1 MKGKP
6 IEPGCLALIVR
17 AKHCKENIGRVVRV
31 LRKPAPYE
39 SLPGDSMQKIQP
51 WLKGTWIVE
60 ALPGHPDLMR
70 AIVGAYSR
78 DLQKKVPSRFLGKMQ
93 SNLIRL
99 DDDEAPKE
107 VARTVVKSKPVDEV
121 I

>member
-31 LRKPAPYE
+31 LRKPEPYE
-39 SLPGDSMQKIQP
+39 QLPGSAVGVP
-51 WLKGTWIVE
+51 PAAWEAAVWFVE
-60 ALPGHPDLMR
+60 ALPGHPDLTSALVGFVTGQLR
-70 AIVGAYSR
+70 RKEALRIVGINER
-78 DLQKKVPSRFLGKMQ
+78 
-93 SNLIRL
+93 NLIRL
-99 DDDEAPKE
+99 DDAEAPKTMST
-107 VARTVVKSKPVDEV
+107 AHTKDLDEV